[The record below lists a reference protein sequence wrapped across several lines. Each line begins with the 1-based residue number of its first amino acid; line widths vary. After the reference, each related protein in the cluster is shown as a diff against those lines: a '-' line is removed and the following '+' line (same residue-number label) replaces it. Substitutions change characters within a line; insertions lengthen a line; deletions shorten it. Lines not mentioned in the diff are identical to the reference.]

1 MSKLNEIFVRQQ
13 EIRREKRIIQDTYKD
28 ALSNSRAYQQA
39 LETFKEAQTKKKQ
52 IELEIQQDFSSEFN
66 KLDRLKQ
73 EYKDTQDMMSDVAL
87 TMYAK
92 GQEVEIVDEY
102 DTVYE
107 PEFKVAFKKAASQNK

>member
-13 EIRREKRIIQDTYKD
+13 EIRREKRIIQETYKD

-39 LETFKEAQTKKKQ
+39 LEGFKEMQGKRKQ
-52 IELEIQQDFSSEFN
+52 VELEIQQDFSSEFN

-73 EYKDTQDMMSDVAL
+73 EQKDNQDLMSDIAL

-92 GQEVEIVDEY
+92 GQEVALTDEY

-107 PEFKVAFKKAASQNK
+107 PEFKVAFKKAANQNK